1 MTIQNKGTTKPLIL
15 IPLKS
20 LTFLTEDE
28 LVLVWHDTIGYK
40 IANKIYENIR
50 MKVSRK
56 ESDSERVAEF
66 IKQIKSHHV
75 VENIILN
82 PRYNS

>member
-1 MTIQNKGTTKPLIL
+1 
-15 IPLKS
+15 
-20 LTFLTEDE
+20 
-28 LVLVWHDTIGYK
+28 
-40 IANKIYENIR
+40 

-82 PRYNS
+82 IRYNS